1 MCELGSSLRRVFM
14 MALVPAFA
22 LAISL
27 PRAQGEIF
35 LKISDIDG
43 SHQDDPYAG
52 YSQVEGYGIS
62 IAIDAS
68 EPQFSPMWI
77 TKQLDLA
84 SVNIFKA
91 ALVGFEN
98 ENNADIYLDSSGSE
112 QEGMWTAHWS
122 LGNISVTSYSTM
134 AGSDPSLAGEKFSL
148 DFRTILYEYQEFDGD
163 GNLTGSVS
171 YEYDRDAGDTGGGDM
186 LISGSP
192 QHFEFVTQCGIPVPE
207 PSTFVLLGMG
217 AVGLAFGWQKRR
229 RGLSPFSRGKN

>member
-1 MCELGSSLRRVFM
+1 MRELGSSLRRVFI

-22 LAISL
+22 LAICL
-27 PRAQGEIF
+27 PRVQGEIF

-43 SHQDDPYAG
+43 SHQDDPYAD

-112 QEGMWTAHWS
+112 EEGMWTVHWS

-171 YEYDRDAGDTGGGDM
+171 YDYDRDAGEGEM
-186 LISGSP
+186 SISGSP

-217 AVGLAFGWQKRR
+217 AVGLAAFGRR
-229 RGLSPFSRGKN
+229 RRRLGLLSTFSRGKN